1 MNHVLRLIV
10 TAWAWWQRFKISA
23 MQKFFERI
31 IVEVSKKR
39 KVPKAQVVSEAKDV
53 SNEIALG
60 NWGSGLAK
68 FRAFVSDNWVMV
80 LTVLWGC
87 FTVSDLVAVS
97 SVEKEMS
104 KDGVEL
110 EEIPILI
117 ANYVADDGSP
127 LHKVTTSSN
136 ASVIKSDYER
146 HLAEFENYIE
156 EHGTEK
162 AIAKYQND
170 AHIGPVLN
178 DTLRYMG
185 TPIPQQA
192 LSCSSLVQM
201 SLKIKQRQAL
211 VQRYADLLGVSKEV
225 AREFYNLQRELTEE
239 DFAL

>member
-39 KVPKAQVVSEAKDV
+39 KVPKAQIVSEAKV
-53 SNEIALG
+53 ISNEVALG
-60 NWGSGLAK
+60 NWGVALAK

-87 FTVSDLVAVS
+87 FTVSDLIAVS

-110 EEIPILI
+110 EEIPVLI
-117 ANYVADDGSP
+117 ANYVSDDGSP
-127 LHKVTTSSN
+127 LHKVTSSTDVN
-136 ASVIKSDYER
+136 VIKSDYESK
-146 HLAEFENYIE
+146 LAEFEDYIE
-156 EHGTEK
+156 EHGVNE
-162 AIAKYQND
+162 AIVRYQND

-178 DTLRYMG
+178 DTLRHMG
-185 TPIPQQA
+185 KTAPQTA
-192 LSCSSLVQM
+192 LQCSSLVQM

-225 AREFYNLQRELTEE
+225 AREFYSLQKSLTEE